1 VEFISKL
8 TVVPKIPENI
18 SGIKEI
24 SQNMWWT
31 WNYKAQELFQK
42 IDNELWNASHRNP
55 IVFLKKVEQKKLN
68 QVSQNQDYLTLYN
81 EVLNS
86 FKNYLNKSENTWFE
100 TTHRGSKKGEIAY
113 FCMEY
118 GLHES
123 FPMYSG
129 GLGIL
134 AGDHLKSASDLGIPL
149 IAVGLLYK
157 KGYFI
162 QKINS
167 EGWQESIYLDYDFS
181 DFPIKPAKDINGE
194 DVYIQLNILGKKIFV
209 KVWKVEVGRV
219 NLYLLDTN
227 LKQNDPED
235 RELTSTLY
243 GGDIE
248 MRIKQEILIGIGGIR
263 AIRKLGYNPSVWHMN
278 EGHAAFLGLE
288 RIRELVQQEG
298 LNFNQAIE
306 VVRAGNVF
314 TTHTPVPAGN
324 DVFSVSLI
332 DKYFGDYWPSLGATR
347 QDFLN
352 LGLEKQK
359 DGNELFSMTILAL
372 RLSGRANGV
381 SKLHGEVSKKLWNHV
396 WSGIEWLEV
405 PISYVTN
412 GVHINT
418 WLNPKLQEFLKQ
430 YLGEDWMTKIDD
442 PDLWKKMDNIP
453 DKELWETHKELKKE
467 LIEYIRQSIK
477 EQRSRHGETV
487 EQLEQVNQIG
497 DEKALTIGF
506 ARRYATY
513 KRADLI
519 FKDEERLKRILN
531 NPEKP
536 VQIIFAGKAHPADK
550 PGQELIKKIYEY
562 SRKPEFHNKIIILEN
577 YDMHMARH
585 LVSGVDIWLNNPR
598 RPREASGTSGQ
609 KAGMNGA
616 LNFSAL
622 DGWWVEGYNGKNGWA
637 IGDNRD
643 YDDLELQDRID
654 SVSIYNQLEKQIIP
668 MYYENTNEKFSKHW
682 VEKMKESIKSVTSF
696 FNTSRMLKEYTQ
708 KLYMPALEQYKN
720 FSNENYKLAKELVRW
735 INLLKENWDAIK
747 IHVIFDQ
754 DLLEVKNAEEDL
766 EIKAEIYLPGIGPDS
781 ILPEIVVARLEE
793 GKTVDIQRHDMKLI
807 KEVQK
812 DTYLYSARFKIED
825 RGEYGIN
832 VRVSPNHPCTPHKN
846 YLIGL
851 VKYPQ

>member
-1 VEFISKL
+1 MEFISKL

-100 TTHRGSKKGEIAY
+100 TTHSGTKKGEIAY

-162 QKINS
+162 QKINA

-372 RLSGRANGV
+372 KLSGRANGV
-381 SKLHGEVSKKLWNHV
+381 SKLHGEVSRKLWNHV

-430 YLGEDWMTKIDD
+430 YLGEDWMSKIDD

-453 DKELWETHKELKKE
+453 DKELWETHKRLKKE

-550 PGQELIKKIYEY
+550 PGQEIIKRIYEY

-577 YDMHMARH
+577 YDMNMARH

-616 LNFSAL
+616 LNFSGL

-682 VEKMKESIKSVTSF
+682 VEKMKESITSVTSF

-754 DLLEVKNAEEDL
+754 DLLEVKTAEEDL

-781 ILPEIVVARLEE
+781 ILPEIVVARLEG
-793 GKTVDIQRHDMKLI
+793 GKTVDIKRHDMKLI

>member
-1 VEFISKL
+1 MEFISKL

-100 TTHRGSKKGEIAY
+100 TTHSGTKKGEIAY

>member
-68 QVSQNQDYLTLYN
+68 QVSKNQDYLTLYN

-86 FKNYLNKSENTWFE
+86 FKNYLNNSENTWFE
-100 TTHRGSKKGEIAY
+100 TTHSGTKKGEIAY

-162 QKINS
+162 QKINA

-219 NLYLLDTN
+219 NLYLLDTD

-372 RLSGRANGV
+372 KLSGRANGV
-381 SKLHGEVSKKLWNHV
+381 SKLHGEVSRKLWNHV

-418 WLNPKLQEFLKQ
+418 WLNPKLQEFLKR
-430 YLGEDWMTKIDD
+430 YLGEDWMSKIDD

-453 DKELWETHKELKKE
+453 DKELWETHKRLKKE

-531 NPEKP
+531 NSEKP

-550 PGQELIKKIYEY
+550 PGQEIIKRIYEY

-720 FSNENYKLAKELVRW
+720 FSNENYKLAKEFVRW

-747 IHVIFDQ
+747 IHVIFDE
-754 DLLEVKNAEEDL
+754 DLSGVKNAEEDL

-781 ILPEIVVARLEE
+781 ILPEIVVAKLEE

-832 VRVSPNHPCTPHKN
+832 VRVSPNHPCMPHKN